1 TGLDRHSG
9 TFTVQGAAS
18 HGPVRVAEQF
28 HFAHADGTPHRPVGT
43 TAYNWLHQD
52 EPLFTSTVESIAAA
66 GFNKLRFMVFPQA
79 GNYVEHSPALLPFER
94 AGTGWDVRRPVVAFF
109 RHLDS
114 AVAALSEHG
123 VQAD

>member
-1 TGLDRHSG
+1 
-9 TFTVQGAAS
+9 
-18 HGPVRVAEQF
+18 
-28 HFAHADGTPHRPVGT
+28 
-43 TAYNWLHQD
+43 
-52 EPLFTSTVESIAAA
+52 VESIAAA

-123 VQAD
+123 VQADVLILNAYDRGVFGFDAFSEEEDAIYLEYLVARLAAYPNVWWSLCNEFDQQARPAQ